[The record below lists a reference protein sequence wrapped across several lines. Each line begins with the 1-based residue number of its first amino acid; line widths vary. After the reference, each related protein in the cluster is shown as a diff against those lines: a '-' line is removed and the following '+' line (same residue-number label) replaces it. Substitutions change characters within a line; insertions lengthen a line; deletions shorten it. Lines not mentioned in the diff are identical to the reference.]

1 MCDKQFSYQASETS
15 FVYSFAFF
23 YDSSI
28 VINFLSSSTQVLNQS
43 SQTKVKKTNLNLP
56 SRDKSSL
63 QSILIS
69 SAYKLSLNLFLNILY
84 FLEKVPRGRES
95 TLTNYGQKGGCFFW
109 EVYFSLTPWLK
120 LWFGIWW
127 WPQW

>member
-1 MCDKQFSYQASETS
+1 M
-15 FVYSFAFF
+15 
-23 YDSSI
+23 
-28 VINFLSSSTQVLNQS
+28 LNQS

-95 TLTNYGQKGGCFFW
+95 TLSPPSKMGGGERVHLLGGGCLL
-109 EVYFSLTPWLK
+109 FSSSDSAVVEAQK
-120 LWFGIWW
+120 VM
-127 WPQW
+127 

>member
-28 VINFLSSSTQVLNQS
+28 VINFLSFSTQVLNQS

-63 QSILIS
+63 QSILFS

-95 TLTNYGQKGGCFFW
+95 KLSPPSKRGGGGRRVHLLGGGCLL
-109 EVYFSLTPWLK
+109 FSCSVSAVVEA
-120 LWFGIWW
+120 
-127 WPQW
+127 

>member
-28 VINFLSSSTQVLNQS
+28 VINFLSFSTQVLNQS

-63 QSILIS
+63 QSILFS

-95 TLTNYGQKGGCFFW
+95 KLSPPSKRGGGRVHLLGGGCLL
-109 EVYFSLTPWLK
+109 FSCSDSAVVEA
-120 LWFGIWW
+120 
-127 WPQW
+127 